1 MHRAKTLATMNSE
14 SIGKYT
20 SNSRRVRVGANRH
33 LLVAVMSACRFL
45 GILIKIEVIHHFA
58 DLYYTCPGIDIKI
71 LLLRWWLPEVV
82 LLEFPAN
89 AAMWQPFFRSLF
101 PRVSMID
108 VVMSVA
114 FTLTRSP
121 AGWSPGRTGCYPI
134 GKCLSSLSVLLFI
147 VVFAYWS
154 LCFRSVGCEFGI
166 ISLFL
171 YLFIYSDDFALFLLI
186 RLFKNKISVTI
197 PWLPG
202 MIHQKILIVLI

>member
-121 AGWSPGRTGCYPI
+121 AGWSPGRTGCYAI
-134 GKCLSSLSVLLFI
+134 GKCLSSLSVCSSLLLSLLIGLFVSVLFGVNSELFRFI
-147 VVFAYWS
+147 FT
-154 LCFRSVGCEFGI
+154 
-166 ISLFL
+166 
-171 YLFIYSDDFALFLLI
+171 YLFIQMISLYLYWFVYS
-186 RLFKNKISVTI
+186 KTKY
-197 PWLPG
+197 
-202 MIHQKILIVLI
+202 Q